1 MDWCD
6 LKCRLL
12 EAGTIRVA
20 DGDPIPSEQSTAGP
34 GTGKGSLFFSDGTHR
49 VRLGIDPEGAITY
62 EHLPD
67 GKGVR
72 LFVDGETV
80 DGFFEPVGAHCP
92 RQAYITVSEGCI
104 FDCKYCGVP
113 LQEKRI
119 KSIEEVLSLI
129 EGVYS
134 SIEGISITSGIIG
147 SIEEEEDR
155 ICALIPHLKHFNL
168 PIGISIYPTTGTA
181 ERLFALGV
189 DEVKFNIETATVS
202 LFQTMCPGFDRSDVW
217 QALEES
223 VPLFGR
229 DHVFSN
235 LIFGLGETD
244 DELFACMQ
252 RLAGIG
258 VIPVMRPLSPTPRL
272 PGLKRPDAAR
282 IRRVAEQHE
291 KLLKDARLDTRFA
304 QTMCIACTGCDIV
317 PGRDT

>member
-6 LKCRLL
+6 LKCHLL

-20 DGDPIPSEQSTAGP
+20 DGDMIPSEQSTAGP

-72 LFVDGETV
+72 LFVDGITI
-80 DGFFEPVGAHCP
+80 DGFFEQVGAHCP

-113 LQEKRI
+113 LQKKHI
-119 KSIEEVLSLI
+119 KSTEEILSLI
-129 EGVYS
+129 QGVYG
-134 SIEGISITSGIIG
+134 SIDAISITSGVIG
-147 SIEEEEDR
+147 SIKEEEDR
-155 ICALIPHLKHFNL
+155 ICALIPHLTPFHL
-168 PIGISIYPTTGTA
+168 PIGISIYPTADTT

-189 DEVKFNIETATVS
+189 DEVKFNLETATVS
-202 LFQTMCPGFDRSDVW
+202 LFSTMCPGFDRSDVW
-217 QALEES
+217 QALEDS
-223 VPLFGR
+223 VPLFGKG
-229 DHVFSN
+229 HVFAN

-252 RLAGIG
+252 RLTNRG

-282 IRRVAEQHE
+282 IRRIAKQHAA
-291 KLLKDARLDTRFA
+291 LLEDAGLDTRLA

>member
-20 DGDPIPSEQSTAGP
+20 EGDTIPTEQSTAGP

-67 GKGVR
+67 RKGVR

-80 DGFFEPVGAHCP
+80 DGFFEPVGTHCP

-113 LQEKRI
+113 LQKKRS
-119 KSIEEVLSLI
+119 KSTEEIIALI
-129 EGVYS
+129 RGVYG
-134 SIEGISITSGIIG
+134 SIDGISLTSGVIG
-147 SIEEEEDR
+147 SIKEEEDR
-155 ICALIPHLKHFNL
+155 ICALIPHLKPFHL
-168 PIGISIYPTTGTA
+168 PIGVSIYPTATTA
-181 ERLFALGV
+181 QRLVALGV
-189 DEVKFNIETATVS
+189 DEVKFNIETATGS
-202 LFQTMCPGFDRSDVW
+202 LFQIMCPGFDRSDIW
-217 QALEES
+217 QALEDA
-223 VPLFGR
+223 VPLFGKG
-229 DHVFSN
+229 HVFAN

-252 RLAGIG
+252 RLTNLG
-258 VIPVMRPLSPTPRL
+258 VIPVMRPLSPTGRL

-282 IRRVAEQHE
+282 IRRVAERHAS
-291 KLLKDARLDTRFA
+291 LLREAGLDTRFA
-304 QTMCIACTGCDIV
+304 LTMCIACTGCDIV
-317 PGRDT
+317 PGRDR